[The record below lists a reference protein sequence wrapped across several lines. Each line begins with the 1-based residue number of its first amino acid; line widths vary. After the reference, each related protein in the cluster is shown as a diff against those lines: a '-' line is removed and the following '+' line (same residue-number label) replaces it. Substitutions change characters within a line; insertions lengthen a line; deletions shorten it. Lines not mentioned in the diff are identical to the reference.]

1 MSEKVTKKTFLE
13 KNWLLIFALIY
24 LFLPVDLIP
33 DFIPVLGGLDDSVLI
48 IIDLIRRYI
57 SSIDDNK
64 KKDDIGEVKEGEIV
78 E

>member
-57 SSIDDNK
+57 SSIDENK

>member
-1 MSEKVTKKTFLE
+1 MSEKVKKKSFLE
-13 KNWLLIFALIY
+13 KNWLLIIALIY

-33 DFIPVLGGLDDSVLI
+33 DFIPVLGGLDDSVLV

-57 SSIDDNK
+57 SWREENSN
-64 KKDDIGEVKEGEIV
+64 KDDIGEVKEGEIV

>member
-1 MSEKVTKKTFLE
+1 MSEKVAKRSFVGR
-13 KNWLLIFALIY
+13 NWLLILALIY

-33 DFIPVLGGLDDSVLI
+33 DFIPILGGLDDSVLI
-48 IIDLIRRYI
+48 IIDLVRRYI
-57 SSIDDNK
+57 YSIDENK

>member
-57 SSIDDNK
+57 SSRDENK

>member
-1 MSEKVTKKTFLE
+1 MVKAVTKKSFLE
-13 KNWLLIFALIY
+13 KNWLLILALIY

-33 DFIPVLGGLDDSVLI
+33 DFIPVLGSLDDSLLI

-57 SSIDDNK
+57 TWKNESD
-64 KKDDIGEVKEGEIV
+64 KKDNTGDIKEGEIV

>member
-1 MSEKVTKKTFLE
+1 MSDKVKKKSFLD
-13 KNWLLIFALIY
+13 KNWLLIIALIY

-33 DFIPVLGGLDDSVLI
+33 DFIPVLGGLDDSVLV

-57 SSIDDNK
+57 SWREENSN
-64 KKDDIGEVKEGEIV
+64 KDDIGEVKEGEIV

>member
-1 MSEKVTKKTFLE
+1 MSEKVAKRSFVG
-13 KNWLLIFALIY
+13 KNWLLILALIY

-48 IIDLIRRYI
+48 IIDLVRRYI
-57 SSIDDNK
+57 YSIDENK

>member
-1 MSEKVTKKTFLE
+1 MSEKVAKRSFIG

-48 IIDLIRRYI
+48 IIDLVRRYI
-57 SSIDDNK
+57 YSIDENK